1 MSEVWVNGQPDTNV
15 NPLDRGLA
23 YGDGLFATMRVSQ
36 GQILFLTAHLERLVQ
51 GTFRLGF
58 NWYPSATLKQQ
69 LTCLAQANPH
79 SCIKLLLTRG
89 AGGRGYGIDLVR
101 QNLAFIGEEIAVSE
115 SATQAGKDLA
125 KDNGKGATA
134 SNNAGLPIINEIVSV
149 HALPAQYA
157 AWQQEGICLALSD
170 IKLGR
175 QSKLAGIKHCNR
187 LEQVLIKSTA
197 LPENAQDWLVLDSDD
212 NIIESSMANIFF
224 VVEQIIMTPR
234 ICFAGVAGMMREQ
247 VIYQLLEMGY
257 KVEICDFHYSM
268 LAKAQYAF
276 ITNSLF
282 GLIDV
287 VVIDDKQFSRT
298 SLTSKVREQLS
309 LTL

>member
-1 MSEVWVNGQPDTNV
+1 MSDVWVNGQPDTNV

-23 YGDGLFATMRVSQ
+23 YGDGLFATMRVNQ
-36 GQILFLTAHLERLVQ
+36 GQIQFLTAHLERLIQ
-51 GTFRLGF
+51 GAFRLGF
-58 NWYPSATLKQQ
+58 NWLPSAELKQQ
-69 LTCLAQANPH
+69 LTHLAQANPD

-101 QNLAFIGEEIAVSE
+101 HNLAFTGDEVVIAS
-115 SATQAGKDLA
+115 SK
-125 KDNGKGATA
+125 
-134 SNNAGLPIINEIVSV
+134 AGLPIVNEIVSV

-157 AWQQEGICLALSD
+157 TWQQEGISLALSD

-187 LEQVLIKSTA
+187 LEQVLIKSA
-197 LPENAQDWLVLDSDD
+197 AVPKHAQDWLVIDSDD

-224 VVEQIIMTPR
+224 VVEQVIMTPR
-234 ICFAGVAGMMREQ
+234 ISFAGVAGMMREQ
-247 VIYQLLEMGY
+247 VLYQLLEMGY

-268 LAKAQYAF
+268 LAKAQHAF

-287 VVIDDKQFSRT
+287 VAIDDKQFSRT